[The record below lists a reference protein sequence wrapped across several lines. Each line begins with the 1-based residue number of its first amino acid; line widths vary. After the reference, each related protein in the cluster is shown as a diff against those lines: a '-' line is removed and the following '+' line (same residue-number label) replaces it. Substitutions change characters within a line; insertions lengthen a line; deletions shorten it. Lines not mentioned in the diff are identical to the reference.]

1 MKQNMDIK
9 FFMKFSA
16 QPVWS
21 VVTDI
26 RKQINSLIE
35 KKGFTIDTLETL
47 EIVCMEL
54 FENAI
59 KYGLSTDDA
68 SDVSLEISYSK
79 EHELN
84 ISVSNGIESVES
96 VQAFIDFLDKIK
108 NAKDLEALYME
119 RLKEIAENPK
129 TGQSQLGL
137 FRIAYETEFN
147 LKYEISGKKITVIA
161 TKKLEEAA

>member
-1 MKQNMDIK
+1 
-9 FFMKFSA
+9 
-16 QPVWS
+16 
-21 VVTDI
+21 
-26 RKQINSLIE
+26 
-35 KKGFTIDTLETL
+35 
-47 EIVCMEL
+47 MEL

-161 TKKLEEAA
+161 TKKIEEAA